1 MLYIFNSS
9 EQLLTI
15 LSNRSEESPAFWND
29 VHHEKLSGENTFS
42 FTVPADND
50 DAQHVTEG
58 NLVAWQDLDGYWQM
72 FEIVHKVDTHGDGL
86 IRNVE
91 CEHVS
96 YEMLDDFLPEY
107 TSGTTT
113 EVVGEETIITP
124 ITRTATYALTSL
136 LAATRWELGIV
147 DVPGVHS
154 YAYTFDNAYSL
165 LQKIAG
171 LWQAELQYRLTIT
184 NGVITHRY
192 VDMLV
197 QRGTDG
203 GKQFVYGKD
212 IQNIER
218 DIDISGVCTALYGK
232 GKDGLSVLVTDTA
245 ALALWGRANGTRH
258 RYGLYENTEQDDAGI
273 LTQETSDDLQKRNT
287 PRATYTLKVVVLE
300 SIPGYEDEKTRIGDT
315 VRGIDRA
322 FNPPLLVST
331 RVVEITRSLSNPEN
345 TEVILGTY
353 KPSIVLDL
361 VQQRQQ
367 NAQDVLTIQEEI
379 ASLETSAT
387 GGDLTAEIIKLG
399 IANASGTCQIDT
411 RGTKAR
417 LQSHTPGNYVAAP
430 DEGGFEVFVTD
441 IRVAS
446 ITPEG
451 KFFTGTT
458 EIGLKGDQ
466 GDPGPPG
473 TSAISTAI
481 VYAVDGSGVTITK
494 DGVAEAWTWAKD
506 GGGRITAMTSDLS
519 RSITVTY

>member
-1 MLYIFNSS
+1 MLYIFNPN
-9 EQLLTI
+9 EELLTI
-15 LSNRSEESPAFWND
+15 LSNRSEESPTFWND
-29 VHHEKLSGENTFS
+29 YHHEKLSGENTFS

-72 FEIVHKVDTHGDGL
+72 FEIVQKFDKHGDGL

-124 ITRTATYALTSL
+124 ITRTATYALTNL

-197 QRGTDG
+197 QCGIDR

-212 IQNIER
+212 VQNIER

-232 GKDGLSVLVTDTA
+232 GKDGLSVLVADTA

-258 RYGLYENTEQDDAGI
+258 RYGLYENTEQDDESDLI
-273 LTQETSDDLQKRNT
+273 TETQADLQKRNT
-287 PRATYTLKVVVLE
+287 PRATYTLNVVVLE

-331 RVVEITRSLSNPEN
+331 RVVEITRSLSSPEN

-353 KPSIVLDL
+353 KPSIVSDL

-367 NAQDVLTIQEEI
+367 NTSIAEETVIIKEDIVAIQTVSDQI
-379 ASLETSAT
+379 AN
-387 GGDLTAEIIKLG
+387 GDLTAEIIKIG
-399 IANASGTCQIDT
+399 VTNALGTCQIDT
-411 RGTKAR
+411 RVSGIRT
-417 LQSHTPGNYVAAP
+417 QSHAPGNYHELGDDGSFSFYTTLGGTEHRFGVINP
-430 DEGGFEVFVTD
+430 D
-441 IRVAS
+441 
-446 ITPEG
+446 
-451 KFFTGTT
+451 GTT
-458 EIGLKGDQ
+458 DLVG
-466 GDPGPPG
+466 PGG
-473 TSAISTAI
+473 GGSQATDTVI
-481 VYAVDGSGVTITK
+481 VYSPADAGVVITK
-494 DGVAEAWTWAKD
+494 DGNAETWTWTKD
-506 GGGRITAMTSDLS
+506 GGGRITSMSSSLGRTYS
-519 RSITVTY
+519 VTY

>member
-1 MLYIFNSS
+1 MLYVFNPS
-9 EQLLTI
+9 EQLLVI
-15 LSNRSEESPAFWND
+15 LSNHSGESPAYWND
-29 VHHEKLSGENTFS
+29 IHHEKLSGENTFS
-42 FTVPADND
+42 FAVPADNN

-58 NLVAWQDLDGYWQM
+58 NLVAWQDLDNVWQM
-72 FEIVHKVDTHGDGL
+72 FEIVHKVDTHGDEL
-86 IRNVE
+86 IRDVE
-91 CEHVS
+91 CEHVA
-96 YEMLDDFLPEY
+96 YEMLDDFSTEY

-136 LAATRWELGIV
+136 LAATRWELGNV

-165 LQKIAG
+165 LRKIAG

-197 QRGTDG
+197 QRGIDR

-232 GKDGLSVLVTDTA
+232 GKDGLSVLVTDVTA
-245 ALALWGRANGTRH
+245 LTIWGRANGTRH

-273 LTQETSDDLQKRNT
+273 LTTETSADLQKRKT
-287 PRATYTLKVVVLE
+287 PRATYTLNVAILE
-300 SIPGYEDEKTRIGDT
+300 SIPSYEDEKTRIGDT

-331 RVVEITRSLSNPEN
+331 RVVEITRSLSSQEN

-353 KPSIVLDL
+353 KPSIVSDL

-367 NAQDVLTIQEEI
+367 NASIAEETVIIQEDI
-379 ASLETSAT
+379 AAIQTVSDQITN
-387 GGDLTAEIIKLG
+387 GDLTAEIIKIG
-399 IANASGTCQIDT
+399 VANALGTCQIDT
-411 RGTKAR
+411 RGDGIR
-417 LQSHTPGNYVAAP
+417 IQSHVPGNYHETGDDGSFTLFVGDVAYGHMYP
-430 DEGGFEVFVTD
+430 D
-441 IRVAS
+441 
-446 ITPEG
+446 
-451 KFFTGTT
+451 GTT
-458 EIGLKGDQ
+458 DLIG
-466 GDPGPPG
+466 PGG
-473 TSAISTAI
+473 GGSQATDTGI
-481 VYAVDGSGVTITK
+481 VYSPADAGVVITK
-494 DGVAEAWTWAKD
+494 DGNAETWTWTKD
-506 GGGRITAMTSDLS
+506 GSGRITAMSSSLGRTFS
-519 RSITVTY
+519 VTY